1 MSPLATIVNPP
12 SLSKP
17 VGFSHGVVTS
27 GGRTL
32 YIAGQV
38 ATDASG
44 RVVGTG
50 DLVAQFRQ
58 VCANLAALLEAS
70 GGRLEHVVKLT
81 VFVRSKADYKARV
94 REIGSVYREFF
105 GRHYPAMTLVE
116 VSALF
121 EDDYAIEIEGVAV
134 LPA

>member
-17 VGFSHGVVTS
+17 VGFSHGVVAA

-44 RVVGTG
+44 QVVGKG

-81 VFVRSKADYKARV
+81 VFVLSKADYKARV
-94 REIGSVYREFF
+94 REIGTVYREFF

-116 VSALF
+116 VSGLF

>member
-1 MSPLATIVNPP
+1 MSTLATIVNPP

-17 VGFSHGVVTS
+17 VGFSHGVVTT

-44 RVVGTG
+44 QVVGRG
-50 DLVAQFRQ
+50 DLVEQFRQ
-58 VCANLAALLEAS
+58 VCLNLAALLEAS

-81 VFVRSKADYKARV
+81 VFVLSKAEYKARA
-94 REIGSVYREFF
+94 REIGGVYRELF

>member
-1 MSPLATIVNPP
+1 MSTLATLVNPP
-12 SLSKP
+12 TLSKP
-17 VGFSHGVVTS
+17 AGFSHGVAVA

-38 ATDASG
+38 ATDAAG
-44 RVVGTG
+44 RVVGAG

-58 VCANLAALLEAS
+58 VCANLQTLVEAG
-70 GGRLEHVVKLT
+70 GGRLDDVVKLT
-81 VFVRSKADYKARV
+81 VFVRSKADYRARA
-94 REIGSVYREFF
+94 REIGVAYREFF

-116 VSALF
+116 VSGLF

-134 LPA
+134 VPA